1 VDEFVMTEL
10 DYGTFDRAFRRV
22 LGAYALMT
30 AKVKPA
36 TVDDLSR
43 TYFKV
48 LDGAPLA
55 DVLTAGKTCLL
66 TCPKFPTI
74 AQWSAALPVPTI
86 ARVSADLRVMSTHER
101 ETYTRAEAL
110 RWSDAPCG
118 CWPCENAGMAD
129 YALRFV
135 PDDVNGVLDRAIDT
149 VRNRIVV
156 TGYWAHG
163 DELARWYRARDTFF
177 ASAPRHTPIAR
188 ALLVLVPREPGEEG

>member
-1 VDEFVMTEL
+1 MIPMTEL

-74 AQWSAALPVPTI
+74 AQWSAALPVPAI
-86 ARVSADLRVMSTHER
+86 ARISADLRVLPTDER
-101 ETYTRAEAL
+101 AEYARAEAL
-110 RWSDAPCG
+110 RYADMPCG
-118 CWPCENAGMAD
+118 CGACFQAGVD
-129 YALRFV
+129 DRPVRFV

-149 VRNRIVV
+149 VRNRVVV
-156 TGYWAHG
+156 TGHWAHG
-163 DELARWYRARDTFF
+163 DELARWYRARDVFF

-188 ALLVLVPREPGEEG
+188 ALLVLVGREREPGMEG

>member
-1 VDEFVMTEL
+1 MSMVEPEF
-10 DYGTFDRAFRRV
+10 GTFDRAFRRV
-22 LGAYALMT
+22 FGAFRLKLKAVELET
-30 AKVKPA
+30 
-36 TVDDLSR
+36 LSR

-74 AQWSAALPVPTI
+74 AQWSAALPVPAI
-86 ARVSADLRVMSTHER
+86 AHVSADLRVMRTDER
-101 ETYTRAEAL
+101 EAYTRAEAL

-135 PDDVNGVLDRAIDT
+135 PDDVHGVLERAIDT
-149 VRNRIVV
+149 VRNRVVV
-156 TGYWAHG
+156 TGHWAHG
-163 DELARWYRARDTFF
+163 DELARWYYARDAFF
-177 ASAPRHTPIAR
+177 ASAPRRTPLGR
-188 ALLVLVPREPGEEG
+188 ALLVLVSREPGEEG